1 MSNMYTTADAAVA
14 HRPDSHV
21 FDPAD
26 VVPEMAYLNHTDRRA
41 SIEGDAPAVRVGI
54 VDDDT
59 AQHVPEGDEIPLG
72 QPQLN
77 ERLIYTRRIAFLTHI
92 SRDQYR
98 QAGTDEQLAHSVGRA
113 MVRKADQA
121 LLTQPA
127 PVAPEVAPS
136 TGLVN
141 LAGASRVDVTDD
153 LDPLHDLLAQL
164 EDAGAEPD
172 SIVVSPTTWAALK
185 QLKKADTSHEGLLGA
200 GTDDS
205 VRRLLSLPISIKRS
219 MEPGTGLVLD
229 RRAVASAYGDLE
241 VDVSHEA
248 LFSSVGVAVR
258 ALFRAGHVV
267 PREERVGVFYLPAS
281 VRTFR
286 VEVAGAEGG
295 TFTLAFRGRSTSAL
309 AYNANA
315 ATVKAALVA
324 LDDGFD
330 ADDWSVTSS
339 AGALLVTT
347 PGGTL
352 AGNGSN
358 LTGVAPSLTVTV
370 A

>member
-1 MSNMYTTADAAVA
+1 MYTTHDAAVA
-14 HRPDSHV
+14 HRPDTHV

-26 VVPEMAYLNHTDRRA
+26 VVPEMAYLKHTDHRA
-41 SIEGDAPAVRVGI
+41 TIEGDAPAVRVGV

-59 AQHVPEGDEIPLG
+59 AQHVPEGAEIPLS
-72 QPQLN
+72 QPELN
-77 ERLIYTRRIAFLTHI
+77 ERLVYTRRIAYLTTI

-98 QAGTDEQLAHSVGRA
+98 QAGTDQQLAHSVARA

-141 LAGASRVDVTDD
+141 LVGATRVDLADD

-172 SIVVSPTTWAALK
+172 SILVAPTTWAY
-185 QLKKADTSHEGLLGA
+185 LKKLRTATGSNLGILGA

-205 VRRLLSLPISIKRS
+205 VRRLLSLPVSVNRS

-229 RRAVASAYGDLE
+229 RRAVASAYGQLE
-241 VDVSHEA
+241 VDVSHDA

-267 PREERVGVFYLPAS
+267 PRENRIGIFYLPTSA
-281 VRTFR
+281 RTF
-286 VEVAGAEGG
+286 EVSVDAEGG
-295 TFTLAFRGRSTSAL
+295 TFALTFRGRTTGAL
-309 AYNANA
+309 AYNATAN
-315 ATVKAALVA
+315 TVKDALVA
-324 LDDGFD
+324 LDDGFGAD
-330 ADDWSVTSS
+330 AWTVSLSTGVYT
-339 AGALLVTT
+339 VTT
-347 PGGTL
+347 PGGSVT
-352 AGNGSN
+352 GDGSN
-358 LTGVAPSLTVTV
+358 LTGAGASLTVQ
-370 A
+370 AA